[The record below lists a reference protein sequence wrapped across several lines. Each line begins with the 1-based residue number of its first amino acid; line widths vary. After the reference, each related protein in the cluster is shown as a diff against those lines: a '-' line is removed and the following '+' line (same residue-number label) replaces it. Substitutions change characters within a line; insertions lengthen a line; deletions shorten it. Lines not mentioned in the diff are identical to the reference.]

1 MKVIDER
8 ALSTN
13 TTFGDIAIGEAFQ
26 DADGDICI
34 KTSIGSYMYFN
45 TLGEEWIDKY
55 DLDENETVIP
65 LEITY
70 EVDSKKGR

>member
-13 TTFGDIAIGEAFQ
+13 TIFGDIDIGEAFQ

-34 KTSIGSYMYFN
+34 KTSISSYMYFN
-45 TLGEEWIDKY
+45 ARSEQWIDKY

-70 EVDSKKGR
+70 EVDTKKGR